1 MRNFCGKTRIHL
13 YYLTCISTS
22 TPRNSPRPGIWNSYI
37 QPNTKQRA
45 ANGYLCIHRDK
56 SIRNANNRLLT
67 FIFRCAISIYNVIR
81 TSNFLFLCNSS
92 IFSFKQRSNTI
103 LLVKICM
110 QVLQSQM
117 PTGILHG
124 VCRTDTLW
132 FSVYPRER
140 VRKCVLATLLLS
152 IQFNRPSAPA
162 RKIKQETK
170 LSGNAWLF
178 HDFVCLC

>member
-22 TPRNSPRPGIWNSYI
+22 TQPPHPRNSPHPGIWNSYI

-45 ANGYLCIHRDK
+45 ANDYLCIHRDK

-67 FIFRCAISIYNVIR
+67 FIFRYAISIYNVIR
-81 TSNFLFLCNSS
+81 TANFLFLSNSS

-103 LLVKICM
+103 LLMKICM
-110 QVLQSQM
+110 HLLGLQVLQSQM

-124 VCRTDTLW
+124 VCRNRHVKV
-132 FSVYPRER
+132 FSVSTRESE
-140 VRKCVLATLLLS
+140 K
-152 IQFNRPSAPA
+152 
-162 RKIKQETK
+162 
-170 LSGNAWLF
+170 
-178 HDFVCLC
+178 VCAGHTFALNTVQSPLGTRS